1 MLNFIGSLLGKIADR
16 VLPDR
21 AKINEAQSRINET
34 EVGGAPA
41 SILRLWRSFLGWVLA
56 LIFAW
61 EIVGRSIIATYFPDV
76 TLPPSVLKEI
86 TSLLMAMMG
95 MGW

>member
-1 MLNFIGSLLGKIADR
+1 MFDLLGKLLGKVADR

-21 AKINEAQSRINET
+21 AKVNEAQSRINEQ
-34 EVGGAPA
+34 EIAGAPSSA
-41 SILRLWRSFLGWVLA
+41 LRLWRSFLGWVLA
-56 LIFAW
+56 LIFVW
-61 EIVGRSIIATYFPDV
+61 EIIGRGIIATYFPDV

-86 TSLLMAMMG
+86 TSLLMAMLG